1 MQDDKKA
8 HQITL
13 QELGIIPKEPK
24 RKEEVRK
31 QYAFPCGGCVCSH
44 CANNVETP
52 DTCTGEMKE
61 PCFTCDYCK
70 LLSDDEVEEGLY
82 FKMNEKVLLR
92 TDSKTQM
99 EILKEGINNGIETV
113 NEARR
118 KVKDASFRCI
128 SDQESQQQ
136 SVEECGS

>member
-1 MQDDKKA
+1 MQDDRKA

-70 LLSDDEVEEGLY
+70 HYDGKRNRQATSRL
-82 FKMNEKVLLR
+82 
-92 TDSKTQM
+92 
-99 EILKEGINNGIETV
+99 
-113 NEARR
+113 
-118 KVKDASFRCI
+118 
-128 SDQESQQQ
+128 
-136 SVEECGS
+136 

>member
-1 MQDDKKA
+1 MQDDRKA

-31 QYAFPCGGCVCSH
+31 QYAFPCGGCVCNH

-61 PCFTCDYCK
+61 PCFTCDCCK
-70 LLSDDEVEEGLY
+70 YYDGTGTDRRLRNCDKYIVTDEH
-82 FKMNEKVLLR
+82 
-92 TDSKTQM
+92 
-99 EILKEGINNGIETV
+99 
-113 NEARR
+113 ARR
-118 KVKDASFRCI
+118 LRSHMKIINRRKAH
-128 SDQESQQQ
+128 Q
-136 SVEECGS
+136 

>member
-70 LLSDDEVEEGLY
+70 HYDGKGTDRRLQDCDKYIVTDEH
-82 FKMNEKVLLR
+82 
-92 TDSKTQM
+92 
-99 EILKEGINNGIETV
+99 
-113 NEARR
+113 ARR
-118 KVKDASFRCI
+118 LRRHIKIINRRNAHQAPNGALWYYIYIDGAKGKKYGYVNARYITAK
-128 SDQESQQQ
+128 
-136 SVEECGS
+136 

>member
-1 MQDDKKA
+1 MQDDRKA

-13 QELGIIPKEPK
+13 QELGIIPKESE
-24 RKEEVRK
+24 RKEKVRK

-70 LLSDDEVEEGLY
+70 HYDG
-82 FKMNEKVLLR
+82 KG
-92 TDSKTQM
+92 TDRRLQDCDKYIVTG
-99 EILKEGINNGIETV
+99 EH
-113 NEARR
+113 ARR
-118 KVKDASFRCI
+118 LRRHMKIINRRKAH
-128 SDQESQQQ
+128 Q
-136 SVEECGS
+136 

>member
-61 PCFTCDYCK
+61 PC
-70 LLSDDEVEEGLY
+70 
-82 FKMNEKVLLR
+82 VLGR
-92 TDSKTQM
+92 
-99 EILKEGINNGIETV
+99 NNITGGKR
-113 NEARR
+113 NGKALCSRQR
-118 KVKDASFRCI
+118 NA
-128 SDQESQQQ
+128 
-136 SVEECGS
+136 

>member
-1 MQDDKKA
+1 MKDDRKA

-13 QELGIIPKEPK
+13 QELGIIPKEPEQK
-24 RKEEVRK
+24 EVRK

-70 LLSDDEVEEGLY
+70 HYDGKGTDRRLQDCDKYIVTDEH
-82 FKMNEKVLLR
+82 
-92 TDSKTQM
+92 
-99 EILKEGINNGIETV
+99 
-113 NEARR
+113 ARR
-118 KVKDASFRCI
+118 LRRHIKIINRRNAH
-128 SDQESQQQ
+128 Q
-136 SVEECGS
+136 